1 MQATGKNPHH
11 FTRLAIAIT
20 ACLHLTGCYDYHGI
34 THSVNSSPNSVHSA
48 TTPPL
53 PKSETSPNSPSQP
66 PLDEQTEE
74 QLTKAVENC
83 MNRFPETPGHKAEQ
97 IRCIVSSTDDIWD
110 KAAPKSKEDRRALG
124 SYAIQLAEREDRGE
138 ITRER
143 AENLYMQFL
152 QQTPGLSMPPNTSR
166 QQ

>member
-1 MQATGKNPHH
+1 MPPTCKNPHH

-20 ACLHLTGCYDYHGI
+20 ASLYLTGCYDYHGI
-34 THSVNSSPNSVHSA
+34 THSVNSTPNSAPSA
-48 TTPPL
+48 SAAPRP
-53 PKSETSPNSPSQP
+53 ETNSNSPSQP

-83 MNRFPETPGHKAEQ
+83 MNRFPEAPGHKADQ

-110 KAAPKSKEDRRALG
+110 KAAPSSKEDRRALG

-152 QQTPGLSMPPNTSR
+152 QQTPGLSMPPNPSR

>member
-1 MQATGKNPHH
+1 MPTTGKNPPH
-11 FTRLAIAIT
+11 FTRLAIGIT

-34 THSVNSSPNSVHSA
+34 THSANSWPNSAPSA
-48 TTPPL
+48 TAAPP
-53 PKSETSPNSPSQP
+53 PKSETSPNSPAQP

-74 QLTKAVENC
+74 EIAKAVENC
-83 MNRFPETPGHKAEQ
+83 MNRFPETPGHKADQ
-97 IRCIVSSTDDIWD
+97 IRCIVSATDDIWD
-110 KAAPKSKEDRRALG
+110 KAAPNSKEDRRALG

-143 AENLYMQFL
+143 AENLYLQFL
-152 QQTPGLSMPPNTSR
+152 QQTPGLSMPPNTPH